1 VSRVRVLHPEFGYVG
16 SPSFCRTFVALV
28 ICGLIVGA
36 ISAGIFKLEPD
47 RDPMDAMA
55 LAPAETLNDLKPTQP
70 GTQSQRK
77 PANAPSVQK
86 IDSEGTKASLK
97 AASIKPTCREHLG
110 EVPEGNC
117 APVRVVR
124 VRPVRAVN
132 EQPLIAAVPIG
143 QRDDPRVLA
152 APPPTPA
159 SLSPSIP
166 PEEPKATPALT
177 ETSVAEAT
185 PADAAPAAEP
195 TPPAS
200 NPTVTSKKPR
210 PRVHHAHDEPRSR
223 RREQYSYASSYSTR
237 SSSYNISNTYLQSG
251 YARVW

>member
-1 VSRVRVLHPEFGYVG
+1 VSLVRVLHPEFGYVG
-16 SPSFCRTFVALV
+16 SSSLCRTFVALV

-70 GTQSQRK
+70 PQFQRK

-110 EVPEGNC
+110 EVPEGDC

-124 VRPVRAVN
+124 VHPVRAVN
-132 EQPLIAAVPIG
+132 ERPLIAAVPIG
-143 QRDDPRVLA
+143 QRDDSRVLA

-159 SLSPSIP
+159 NLSPSIP

-177 ETSVAEAT
+177 EASVAEAT

-210 PRVHHAHDEPRSR
+210 PRVHHAQDEPRSR
-223 RREQYSYASSYSTR
+223 QREQYSYASSYSTR
-237 SSSYNISNTYLQSG
+237 SSTYNISQSG